1 MAGAT
6 WKIRRL
12 KAFLIKEEE
21 TAGMTQDLSPQD
33 LFNKISRIIAGAKT
47 HQYLTY
53 ENIDPATGSL
63 VTESL
68 DYDQKVERIRPR

>member
-1 MAGAT
+1 MKDPPPQGLFNQGARDVRNDT
-6 WKIRRL
+6 K
-12 KAFLIKEEE
+12 
-21 TAGMTQDLSPQD
+21 DLSPQH
-33 LFNKISRIIAGAKT
+33 LFNQVSRIIAGAKT

-68 DYDQKVERIRPR
+68 DCDQKVERIRPR